1 MGTVTNITKFSN
13 KPHLEQGRKKPHY
26 NDHSDGGDGGG
37 DMESRVAKLES
48 DVGHI
53 QSTMTDIKQDIR
65 DIKADTKDFDKRL
78 SNIEAEI
85 KSAKNT
91 FKACATVI
99 TIVIGVAAYFFESY
113 LGRVLDAVN
122 QLVLK

>member
-1 MGTVTNITKFSN
+1 MGSVHDFKRGKTPAIENNNSKHHDS
-13 KPHLEQGRKKPHY
+13 KHG
-26 NDHSDGGDGGG
+26 DGNGGG

-53 QSTMTDIKQDIR
+53 QSTMADIKQDIR
-65 DIKADTKDFDKRL
+65 DIKADTKDFDRRL

-85 KSAKNT
+85 KSAKTT
-91 FKACATVI
+91 FKACAAVI
-99 TIVIGVAAYFFESY
+99 TIIIGVAAYFFESY